1 MSKALS
7 VATVLEKNKLSSG
20 TPFVVMLDI
29 EVVDP
34 NTGVVVEVLHV
45 VRNNEDINYQGHI
58 YVASNFDMQV
68 KAETGAQPETT
79 ITIRDMTRDIQTRMQ
94 AYGGGVGFNI
104 TMMIVNAGNLTQPPE
119 IEEFFQVTGATA
131 QNYTVSFTLGAENAL
146 MVTFPRRRQTRNYCQ
161 WRYKDPDTCRY
172 SGTLP
177 TCDLSLEGPNGC
189 TVHHNGVNFG
199 AFPGIAPNSVQ
210 YG

>member
-45 VRNNEDINYQGHI
+45 VRNNEDIEYQGRI
-58 YVASNFDMQV
+58 YVAANFDMQV

-94 AYGGGVGFNI
+94 AYGGG
-104 TMMIVNAGNLTQPPE
+104 
-119 IEEFFQVTGATA
+119 
-131 QNYTVSFTLGAENAL
+131 
-146 MVTFPRRRQTRNYCQ
+146 
-161 WRYKDPDTCRY
+161 
-172 SGTLP
+172 
-177 TCDLSLEGPNGC
+177 
-189 TVHHNGVNFG
+189 
-199 AFPGIAPNSVQ
+199 
-210 YG
+210 